1 MNHIHPHPIQRPSP
15 PSTRN
20 CTMPSADNSM
30 TKKAGQGDTK
40 RTSLTRRT
48 PNINGGPPGAPTIG
62 EAAAG
67 TITVAANNA
76 VWRPNNV
83 PIVKTDNHSR
93 EGFLEKFTQ
102 RQERFVSDASKW
114 CVGPM
119 PVNEFLQAFFP
130 SRQEGQKTI
139 WKGKAKERMPT
150 SRNAFRSVPI
160 TPASEQEVSRSLV
173 GRLYLRSFCFL
184 TCLSVRLSTRK
195 AGVHLSDSLKPTKR
209 SSLRGER
216 S

>member
-1 MNHIHPHPIQRPSP
+1 MRKTEKLNV
-15 PSTRN
+15 N
-20 CTMPSADNSM
+20 
-30 TKKAGQGDTK
+30 KAYPACRASKATAN
-40 RTSLTRRT
+40 R
-48 PNINGGPPGAPTIG
+48 PGASTSGALACTTATIMKNVG
-62 EAAAG
+62 
-67 TITVAANNA
+67 
-76 VWRPNNV
+76 WRPNNV
-83 PIVKTDNHSR
+83 PIVKIDNTSR
-93 EGFLEKFTQ
+93 EGFLERKTK
-102 RQERFVSDASKW
+102 RQEKSVSAARKW

-139 WKGKAKERMPT
+139 RKGKAKERMPT

-195 AGVHLSDSLKPTKR
+195 AGVHLSDSLKPTKK